1 MGPPQEKEKK
11 ERKGKGKIKG
21 VGEGRD
27 LANVNAKEK
36 LGASVHLKGG
46 RHWME
51 AKSTSVVGGFISI
64 ELKIRKWAG
73 AGENSTNNSG
83 NPYGGGE

>member
-1 MGPPQEKEKK
+1 MGPPQGKEKK
-11 ERKGKGKIKG
+11 EREEKKKGKGKRKKGKGKIKG

-64 ELKIRKWAG
+64 ELKSK
-73 AGENSTNNSG
+73 NQT
-83 NPYGGGE
+83 